1 LEKQRYHH
9 FKAKDFVLDKDF
21 RSWLSGTA
29 PGNDLIWESW
39 LAEDAEMAAEVEKAK
54 MLFHA
59 LNFNRYD
66 IEDEAVHED
75 WERLKSSITD
85 NTAEH
90 LPNRS
95 VGKIS
100 WLWRV
105 AAACVLLV
113 SVFAVKQIWFS
124 NTDLNKTELVTR
136 TAPKGERLTIKLIDG
151 TSVRLN
157 SGSALTFPKI
167 FPGGKRE
174 LTLVGEAYFEVAPD
188 KNAPFIIHTGEVT
201 TQVLGTTF
209 GIEAYPE
216 TGDVR
221 VAVVEGKVKVK
232 SESSSVND
240 KKVEVFLIKNEMAT
254 FDKAAKKLAVSEFD
268 SKKQLAWKDGV
279 LYFDKTN
286 FDSVIK
292 KLENWYGV
300 KIQVGE
306 NVKLDPEWRF
316 SGKFDNQS
324 LDYILNVVRYPN
336 QFSFEINKNFVTI
349 K

>member
-1 LEKQRYHH
+1 MERQRYHQ
-9 FKAKDFVLDKDF
+9 FKAKDFVLDQDF

-29 PGNDLIWESW
+29 PDNDLIWERW
-39 LAEDAEMAAEVEKAK
+39 LAEDEEMAREVEKAK

-59 LNFNRYD
+59 LSFNKYR
-66 IEDEAVHED
+66 IEDEAVHGD
-75 WERLKSSITD
+75 WERLKSAIIKDPS
-85 NTAEH
+85 EH
-90 LPNRS
+90 LQTKFSDR
-95 VGKIS
+95 IS

-113 SVFAVKQIWFS
+113 SIFAVKQFWFLK
-124 NTDLNKTELVTR
+124 TDPDKKELITR

-157 SGSALTFPKI
+157 SGSTLTFPKM

-188 KNAPFIIHTGEVT
+188 KDAPFIIHTGEVT

-216 TGDVR
+216 TDDVR

-232 SESSSVND
+232 SESVRD
-240 KKVEVFLIKNEMAT
+240 KQEVFLIKNEMAT
-254 FDKAAKKLAVSEFD
+254 FDKTAKRLAVSEFD
-268 SKKQLAWKDGV
+268 SNKQLAWKDGV
-279 LYFDKTN
+279 LYFDKTD
-286 FDSVIK
+286 FYGVIK

-300 KIQVGE
+300 KIQVSE
-306 NVKLDPEWRF
+306 SVKPDREWRF

-336 QFSFEINKNFVTI
+336 QFSFEINKDFVII